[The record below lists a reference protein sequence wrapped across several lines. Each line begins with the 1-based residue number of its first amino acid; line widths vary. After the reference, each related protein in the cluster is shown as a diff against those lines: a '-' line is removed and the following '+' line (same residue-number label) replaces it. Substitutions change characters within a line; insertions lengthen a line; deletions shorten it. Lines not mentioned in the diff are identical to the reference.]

1 MPTLYHASSS
11 YYSMIA
17 RLALLE
23 AGVAFDARRLDI
35 HIAKEQLQPWYVA
48 LNPHMTVPALVDG
61 ESVWRDS
68 RDILA
73 VAAERAGSR
82 WLAADE
88 ATGAAIEAIVAA
100 HYEIPIER
108 LTFAKAM
115 TRIPPA
121 RWLVPRMLRKVVRDL
136 QSQVPGAA
144 DPDALRAKIAVN
156 SERLAYFTGGN
167 LGDKLEAERDRVRRF
182 LTSLPEPPDLLFGSA
197 PCAADIVV
205 TVLLGRLAMI
215 GEWSITAVRPDIAAF
230 FARMQA
236 RPAYAA
242 ADIWTR
248 FQLHRILLRR

>member
-11 YYSMIA
+11 YYSMVA

-48 LNPHMTVPALVDG
+48 LNPHMTVPTLVDG

-68 RDILA
+68 RDILG
-73 VAAERAGSR
+73 VAGERAGSN
-82 WLAADE
+82 WLTADQ
-88 ATGAAIEAIVAA
+88 ATREKIEAIVAA
-100 HYEIPIER
+100 HYDIPIER

-115 TRIPPA
+115 TRIPPL
-121 RWLVPRMLRKVVRDL
+121 RWLFPRMLRGIVRDL
-136 QSQVPGAA
+136 QAQLPSAA

-156 SERLAYFTGGN
+156 TERLDYFTRGN
-167 LGDKLEAERDRVRRF
+167 LGDKLEAEREHVRRF
-182 LTSLPEPPDLLFGSA
+182 LKSLPPPAELLFGDKPS
-197 PCAADIVV
+197 AADVVV
-205 TVLLGRLAMI
+205 TIVLSRLKMI
-215 GEWSITAVRPDIAAF
+215 GEWEITSVRPDIAAF
-230 FARMQA
+230 FERMQK
-236 RPAYAA
+236 RPAFAA